1 MSDLP
6 ERLERNARNKMAEP
20 KTYLTERFH
29 RAMAYATELHKDQT
43 RKSTTITYIGH
54 PFGVASLVLEAN
66 GDEDQAIA
74 ALLHDIPEDCGGEPR
89 LREIA
94 EMFGPRVEKIVR
106 GCSDSLVEDPEEK
119 APWKVRKAV
128 HINHL
133 NDADMDT
140 LIVTAADKA
149 HNARSIATD
158 LQNQGPSLWDRFN
171 ANRDDII
178 WYYESVYAVLSQ
190 RQVTSSLLTP
200 LRNAIDVMREK
211 VNEN

>member
-1 MSDLP
+1 MSDSRKP
-6 ERLERNARNKMAEP
+6 S
-20 KTYLTERFH
+20 TYLTERFQK
-29 RAMAYATELHKDQT
+29 AMAYAIDLHKDQP
-43 RKSTTITYIGH
+43 RKGTDITYICH
-54 PFGVASLVLEAN
+54 PFGVASLVLEAG

-89 LREIA
+89 LKEIS
-94 EMFGPRVEKIVR
+94 EMFGSRVEKIVR

-119 APWKVRKAV
+119 APWKERKEV

-133 NDADMDT
+133 NDADFDT
-140 LIVTAADKA
+140 LTVTAADKA

-178 WYYESVYAVLSQ
+178 WYYESVYAVLLEKHVSNA
-190 RQVTSSLLTP
+190 LLTP
-200 LRNAIDVMREK
+200 LRNAIDVMIS
-211 VNEN
+211 NQP

>member
-1 MSDLP
+1 MTT
-6 ERLERNARNKMAEP
+6 P

-29 RAMAYATELHKDQT
+29 KALAYATELHRNQT
-43 RKSTTITYIGH
+43 RKSTTITYISH
-54 PFGVASLVLEAN
+54 PIGVASLVLEAN

-89 LREIA
+89 LKEIL

-119 APWKVRKAV
+119 AEWKVRKEV

-133 NDADMDT
+133 HDADLDILT
-140 LIVTAADKA
+140 VTAADKA

-158 LQNQGPSLWDRFN
+158 LQNEGPTLWERFN
-171 ANRDDII
+171 ADRNEII
-178 WYYESVYAVLSQ
+178 WYYESVFEVLESKEVS
-190 RQVTSSLLTP
+190 RSLLTP
-200 LRNAIDVMREK
+200 LSNAIEVMK
-211 VNEN
+211 TS